1 MTREAR
7 PLELLKWYVEAGAD
21 EAIGDA
27 PVDRFAESRAPEPR
41 APEPRAPEPPVE
53 TKAVETKA
61 APAGVRTAAPPAANA
76 VHGTAHEVAA
86 ACQTLDELVAAIQAF
101 DGCALKETAT
111 NTVIHD
117 GNPKARVMV
126 IGEAPGGEED
136 RKGLPF
142 VGPAGR
148 LLDRMLAAIGLDRH
162 GPERESAYITN
173 ILFWRPPGNRSPTAD
188 EIAACIP
195 FTRRQI
201 ELVAPE
207 ILVPIGGISAKA
219 LLGRTEGITR
229 LRGTWREYT
238 SPGLAA
244 PVAAMPTFH
253 PAYLLRQPLHKREAW
268 RDLLAIKARLATSD

>member
-1 MTREAR
+1 MASEAQ

-27 PVDRFAESRAPEPR
+27 PVDRFAESRAAEAKP
-41 APEPRAPEPPVE
+41 APPPVETKAIE

-61 APAGVRTAAPPAANA
+61 APARGRAAAPAAANT
-76 VHGTAHEVAA
+76 VHDAAHQAA

-117 GNPKARVMV
+117 GNPKARIMV

-162 GPERESAYITN
+162 GPDRESAYITN

-188 EIAACIP
+188 EIAACMP

-201 ELVAPE
+201 ELVAPVV
-207 ILVPIGGISAKA
+207 LVPVGGIAAKA
-219 LLGRTEGITR
+219 LLERSEGITR

-244 PVAAMPTFH
+244 PIAAMPTFH
-253 PAYLLRQPLHKREAW
+253 PAYLLRQPLQKREVW
-268 RDLLAIKARLATSD
+268 RDLLAVKARLAASD

>member
-1 MTREAR
+1 MTREAQ
-7 PLELLKWYVEAGAD
+7 PLELLKWFVEAGAD

-27 PVDRFAESRAPEPR
+27 PVDRFAQSRTLEPRAPVSRAPEPKP
-41 APEPRAPEPPVE
+41 APSPVE
-53 TKAVETKA
+53 TM
-61 APAGVRTAAPPAANA
+61 AAPPAAPT
-76 VHGTAHEVAA
+76 VQGDAHQAAA

-126 IGEAPGGEED
+126 VGEAPGGEED

-162 GPERESAYITN
+162 GPARESAYITN

-188 EIAACIP
+188 EIAACMA

-201 ELVAPE
+201 ELVAPA
-207 ILVPIGGISAKA
+207 ILVPVGGIAAKA
-219 LLGRTEGITR
+219 LLERSEGITR

-244 PVAAMPTFH
+244 PVAAMATFH
-253 PAYLLRQPLHKREAW
+253 PAYLLRQPLQKRDVW
-268 RDLLAIKARLATSD
+268 HDLLAIKARLAELG

>member
-1 MTREAR
+1 MASEPRS
-7 PLELLKWYVEAGAD
+7 LELLKWYVEAGAD
-21 EAIGDA
+21 EAIGDT
-27 PVDRFAESRAPEPR
+27 PLDRFAQSGTAEPRTAESRGPQA
-41 APEPRAPEPPVE
+41 PVE
-53 TKAVETKA
+53 TKPIETRA
-61 APAGVRTAAPPAANA
+61 APARARAAAPPAADT
-76 VHGTAHEVAA
+76 VHGDAHQAAA
-86 ACQTLDELVAAIQAF
+86 ACQTLDELVAAIEAF

-126 IGEAPGGEED
+126 IGEAPGAEED

-162 GPERESAYITN
+162 GADRESAYITN

-188 EIAACIP
+188 EIAACMP

-201 ELVAPE
+201 ELIAPA
-207 ILVPIGGISAKA
+207 ILVPVGGIAAKA
-219 LLGRTEGITR
+219 LLERSEGITR
-229 LRGTWREYT
+229 LRGTWREYI

-244 PVAAMPTFH
+244 PVAAMATFH
-253 PAYLLRQPLHKREAW
+253 PAYLLRQPLQKREVW
-268 RDLLAIKARLATSD
+268 RDLLAIKARLAESD

>member
-1 MTREAR
+1 MASEAQ

-27 PVDRFAESRAPEPR
+27 PVDRFAESRAAEAKP
-41 APEPRAPEPPVE
+41 APPPVETKAIE

-61 APAGVRTAAPPAANA
+61 APARGRAAAPAAANT
-76 VHGTAHEVAA
+76 VHDAAHQAA

-117 GNPKARVMV
+117 GNPKARIMV

-162 GPERESAYITN
+162 GPDRESAYITN

-188 EIAACIP
+188 EIAACMP

-201 ELVAPE
+201 ELVAPVV
-207 ILVPIGGISAKA
+207 LVPVGGIAAKA
-219 LLGRTEGITR
+219 LLERSEGITR

-244 PVAAMPTFH
+244 PIAAMPTFH
-253 PAYLLRQPLHKREAW
+253 PAYLLRQPLQKREVW
-268 RDLLAIKARLATSD
+268 RDLLAIKARLAESG

>member
-1 MTREAR
+1 MASEAQ

-27 PVDRFAESRAPEPR
+27 PVDRFDESRAAEAKP
-41 APEPRAPEPPVE
+41 APPPVETKAIE

-61 APAGVRTAAPPAANA
+61 APARGRAAAPAAANT
-76 VHGTAHEVAA
+76 VHDAAHQAA

-117 GNPKARVMV
+117 GNPKARIMV

-162 GPERESAYITN
+162 GPDRESAYITN

-188 EIAACIP
+188 EIAACMP

-201 ELVAPE
+201 ELVAPVV
-207 ILVPIGGISAKA
+207 LVPVGGIAAKA
-219 LLGRTEGITR
+219 LLERSEGITR

-253 PAYLLRQPLHKREAW
+253 PAYLLRQPLQKREVW
-268 RDLLAIKARLATSD
+268 RDLLAVKARLAASD